1 MQTKVKF
8 KKIGIMK
15 TIQNKIV
22 LSLLLILGSLTRIF
36 AQDEDPGFGFDD
48 GFGDGGDPGAA
59 PINDWLPF
67 LLLVGIALAFYYIHK
82 RKTITN

>member
-1 MQTKVKF
+1 M
-8 KKIGIMK
+8 KI
-15 TIQNKIV
+15 IQNKIV
-22 LSLLLILGSLTRIF
+22 FSLLLTLGTFSSVLAEEGDDF
-36 AQDEDPGFGFDD
+36 SDPGFGFDN
-48 GFGDGGDPGAA
+48 DPGAA

>member
-8 KKIGIMK
+8 IKIGIMK

-22 LSLLLILGSLTRIF
+22 LSLLLTLGSLTSIF

-48 GFGDGGDPGAA
+48 GGDPGAA
-59 PINDWLPF
+59 PINDWLPL
-67 LLLVGIALAFYYIHK
+67 LLLVGIALAFYYVHK
-82 RKTITN
+82 RKTTTN